1 MAAAVAKREEDAF
14 EARAA
19 LPSRAEVL
27 ARYRHLREISGR
39 HQQEVVDL
47 LSDDAVVY
55 QARRLGLA
63 IGRTIIAD
71 DKEMKYAFDLAIHTA
86 PPNRTPAINRY
97 ARAARFAPESDEA
110 RLLEAMRNSQ
120 FTLFRVDRRHETAGL
135 IVTDLVRRKEIW
147 LVDEAMERTG
157 LRNGPVRDTNL
168 RARCFLD
175 DRWGRRAA
183 RHRIVGG
190 CALRGAATGSQGQ

>member
-1 MAAAVAKREEDAF
+1 M
-14 EARAA
+14 
-19 LPSRAEVL
+19 
-27 ARYRHLREISGR
+27 
-39 HQQEVVDL
+39 DL

-71 DKEMKYAFDLAIHTA
+71 DKEMKYVLDLAIHTA

-135 IVTDLVRRKEIW
+135 IVSRPRSPQGDL
-147 LVDEAMERTG
+147 AG
-157 LRNGPVRDTNL
+157 
-168 RARCFLD
+168 
-175 DRWGRRAA
+175 
-183 RHRIVGG
+183 
-190 CALRGAATGSQGQ
+190 